1 MFNPTSYMIIRS
13 EGHDIGAV
21 IGMDIETALYWTDP
35 GLNIK
40 KLIQPLREVF
50 KFKESGQDIING
62 IALLEQIKAH
72 NAPQYPFDIV
82 SLPAVTDRQ
91 KQVITEQLNKIYD
104 RLEVAGDA
112 LLLESALQNS
122 SQTAFLNFVGEI
134 KLIEIIEGEDTP
146 PSIEWIKP

>member
-1 MFNPTSYMIIRS
+1 M
-13 EGHDIGAV
+13 
-21 IGMDIETALYWTDP
+21 
-35 GLNIK
+35 
-40 KLIQPLREVF
+40 REVF

-91 KQVITEQLNKIYD
+91 KQVITEQLNNIYD

-146 PSIEWIKP
+146 PSIE